1 MEFTAYQR
9 ATTMLIMSPLMQ
21 YVLTFFLGSVVVS
34 RFLFGDDTNNTTIGT
49 FINIIIFA
57 GLVFI
62 LQTDS
67 ENIWDSSDIVSAF
80 TAIFTTIVIMYC
92 KKIYLYN
99 KAIEFQTM
107 TARSLAAIDESGN
120 PLFQDG
126 PER

>member
-1 MEFTAYQR
+1 
-9 ATTMLIMSPLMQ
+9 MSPLMQ
-21 YVLTFFLGSVVVS
+21 YVLTFFLGSIIVS

-49 FINIIIFA
+49 FTKIIIFA

-80 TAIFTTIVIMYC
+80 TAIFTTIFIMYC

-120 PLFQDG
+120 TLFQDG

>member
-1 MEFTAYQR
+1 
-9 ATTMLIMSPLMQ
+9 MLIMSPLMQ
-21 YVLTFFLGSVVVS
+21 YVLTFFLGSIIVS

-49 FINIIIFA
+49 FTNIIIFA

-120 PLFQDG
+120 TLFQDG

>member
-21 YVLTFFLGSVVVS
+21 YVLTFFLGSIIVS
-34 RFLFGDDTNNTTIGT
+34 RFLFGDDTNNTNIGT
-49 FINIIIFA
+49 FTNIIIFA

-80 TAIFTTIVIMYC
+80 TAIFTTIFIMYC